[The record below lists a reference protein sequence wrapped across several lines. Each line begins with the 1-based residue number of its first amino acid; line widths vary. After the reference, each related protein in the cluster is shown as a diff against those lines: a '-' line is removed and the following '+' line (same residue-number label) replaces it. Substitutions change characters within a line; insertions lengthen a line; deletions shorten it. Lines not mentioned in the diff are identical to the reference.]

1 MPSKLDSI
9 GEPPLSADRVDIVRI
24 SPGNLAALATAAE
37 DVFDDDIDSALL
49 QRYVAS
55 DTHRL
60 VAAII
65 DGVVV
70 GQTQGSIQH
79 HVDGDSQ
86 LYIDNLG
93 VSPAY
98 QRLGIAT
105 KLLNEIIAWG
115 RESGCQ
121 QAWIVTEPDNTAA
134 NAIYESMNSQ
144 RSLVSLHS
152 LTI

>member
-1 MPSKLDSI
+1 V
-9 GEPPLSADRVDIVRI
+9 SANRVDVVRI
-24 SPGNLAALATAAE
+24 SPRNLAVLATVVD
-37 DVFDDDIDSALL
+37 DVFDDVIDGGLL

-60 VAAII
+60 VAATI

-115 RESGCQ
+115 RESGCR
-121 QAWIVTEPDNTAA
+121 QAWIVTEPENTAA
-134 NAIYESMNSQ
+134 NAIYESMGSQ